1 MSALAMSSARG
12 KNQGPALCLH
22 ISRALVLST
31 HRAKPVS
38 ETERSGVERALR
50 TLHPQSPHGPSQAPA
65 RPVSQGN
72 PHKPAKQS
80 PPRAQRSAGPPPP
93 RYLLPAGKDG
103 QSMKNDLLTIG
114 GFTIHGYGLMIGIG
128 IIAAYW
134 AADYRSKRYH
144 LDPDHL
150 FWILIWGVGCG
161 LLGAKL
167 LYYITIWREILADPR
182 KLLDIAGGFVVY
194 GGIIGGIAAGYVY
207 CRVRKIDFLR
217 YLDLVVPSVALAQGF
232 GRIGCFL
239 AGCCYGVACDGPFS
253 VTFTNSDYAPNG
265 VALFPS
271 QLVSSGLDFLHFFL
285 LCFLARRNDR
295 PGRIG
300 AFYLLFYS
308 IGRFCIEFFRG
319 DLERGQVG
327 GLSTSQFI
335 SLFTAA
341 AGLVFLILLSRKK
354 EPGQP
359 ASEGEK

>member
-1 MSALAMSSARG
+1 MGRECGKLFTLAVSS
-12 KNQGPALCLH
+12 GPEDE
-22 ISRALVLST
+22 
-31 HRAKPVS
+31 P
-38 ETERSGVERALR
+38 
-50 TLHPQSPHGPSQAPA
+50 
-65 RPVSQGN
+65 
-72 PHKPAKQS
+72 
-80 PPRAQRSAGPPPP
+80 
-93 RYLLPAGKDG
+93 LPCFAGKDG
-103 QSMKNDLLTIG
+103 TYMKNDLLTIG

-167 LYYITIWREILADPR
+167 LYYITIWKEILADPGE
-182 KLLDIAGGFVVY
+182 LLDVTGGFVVY
-194 GGIIGGIAAGYVY
+194 GGIIGGIAAGYVFS
-207 CRVRKIDFLR
+207 RVKKIDFLR
-217 YLDLVVPSVALAQGF
+217 YLDLVAPSIALAQGF

-239 AGCCYGVACDGPFS
+239 AGCCYGMRWDGPFS
-253 VTFTNSDYAPNG
+253 VTFQNSAYAPNG

-308 IGRFCIEFFRG
+308 IGRFVIEFFRG

-327 GLSTSQFI
+327 VLSTSQFI
-335 SLFTAA
+335 ALFTAA
-341 AGLVFLILLSRKK
+341 AALALLALLGRKK
-354 EPGQP
+354 Q
-359 ASEGEK
+359 